1 MALARAIIGT
11 AAGGWLALTFAA
23 VCGAQA
29 FAQGIDMGHGPGPG
43 PGPLG
48 GSAAMVLA
56 DAGTAAGNGGA
67 TGSGN
72 GTGGAAPAP
81 GTLSGPSLIEN
92 LNQALENA
100 LGKAGVS
107 DAMSLMARPAGP
119 EPARGPVVVELFT
132 SQGCSAC
139 PPADELLAKIAD
151 RADVI
156 ALSLHVDY
164 WDYLGWEDPF
174 AQPAFTARQKAY
186 ARAARSRTIFT
197 PQMIVEGEQSL
208 VAPSEAELEQMIARE
223 HEAPD
228 AVALSVSGSKGNYQ
242 IELRADPP
250 LTQNAVVQIVR
261 FAPQARVEILRGE
274 NAGMVL
280 DYANVVTAWHAV
292 ADWDGRTPTR
302 LTAKIDGD
310 EPAVVIVQS
319 ATPGKSAPLPGPILA
334 AARLN

>member
-11 AAGGWLALTFAA
+11 AAGGWLALTCAA
-23 VCGAQA
+23 VCGTQA
-29 FAQGIDMGHGPGPG
+29 FAQGMGAANGPGPG
-43 PGPLG
+43 PGPG
-48 GSAAMVLA
+48 TMVSPPPIVLA
-56 DAGTAAGNGGA
+56 DAGTTPGA
-67 TGSGN
+67 
-72 GTGGAAPAP
+72 GTGAGGTTGGTPAP

-92 LNQALENA
+92 LNEALENA
-100 LGKAGVS
+100 LEKARVP
-107 DAMSLMARPAGP
+107 DAMSLMARTVTP
-119 EPARGPVVVELFT
+119 EPSRGPVVVELFT

-151 RADVI
+151 RPDVI

-197 PQMIVEGEQSL
+197 PQMIIEGEQSL

-223 HEAPD
+223 YETPD

-250 LTQNAVVQIVR
+250 LPQNAVVQIVR

-302 LTAKIDGD
+302 LNAKIDGD
-310 EPAVVIVQS
+310 EPAVVIVQG

>member
-11 AAGGWLALTFAA
+11 AAGGWLALTCAA
-23 VCGAQA
+23 VCGTQA
-29 FAQGIDMGHGPGPG
+29 FAQGMGAANGPGPG
-43 PGPLG
+43 PGPG
-48 GSAAMVLA
+48 TMVSPPPIVLA
-56 DAGTAAGNGGA
+56 DAGTSPGA
-67 TGSGN
+67 
-72 GTGGAAPAP
+72 GTGAGGTTEDAPAP

-92 LNQALENA
+92 LNEALENA
-100 LGKAGVS
+100 LEKARVP
-107 DAMSLMARPAGP
+107 DAMSLMARTVTP
-119 EPARGPVVVELFT
+119 EPAHGPVVVELFT

-151 RADVI
+151 RPDVI

-197 PQMIVEGEQSL
+197 PQMIIEGEQSL

-223 HEAPD
+223 YETPD

-250 LTQNAVVQIVR
+250 LPQNAVVQIVR

-302 LTAKIDGD
+302 LNAKIDGD
-310 EPAVVIVQS
+310 EPAVVIVQG